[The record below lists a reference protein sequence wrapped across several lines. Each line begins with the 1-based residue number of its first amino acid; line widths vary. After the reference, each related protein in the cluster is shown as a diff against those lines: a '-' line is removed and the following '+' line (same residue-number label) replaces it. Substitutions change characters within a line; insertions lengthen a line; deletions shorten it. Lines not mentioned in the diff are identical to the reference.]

1 MKHIVT
7 AEQMRARDN
16 YTIKNLGIPSAV
28 LMERAALGIAREVIQ
43 KYEELG
49 SKGRVLCVCGTG
61 NNGGD
66 GAACARILHMKGVRA
81 DLFIVGDPEK
91 FTVYDHPRDQ
101 CMGSHVISA

>member
-7 AEQMRARDN
+7 AEQMRAREKKKK
-16 YTIKNLGIPSAV
+16 KNLGIPSAV

-91 FTVYDHPRDQ
+91 FTGEMRLQ
-101 CMGSHVISA
+101 EKISGLYRP